1 MIVIIDYGMG
11 NVGSILN
18 MLRRI
23 GADAVI
29 SRNPID
35 IENASRI
42 ILPGV
47 GAFDQGMKNLREYG
61 LVDVLESCVKVRQ
74 RPFLGICLGMQ
85 LLTERSEEG
94 QLQGLGWVR
103 GKAVRFKFKEGV
115 RLKVPNMG
123 WNTVS
128 PQRGCQLFA
137 GFEDD
142 PRFYFTHS
150 YHVSCEHAEDIA
162 ATTHY
167 GYAFPSAI
175 QHANVFGVQFHP
187 EKSHKYGLRLLENFL
202 CYNSASV

>member
-29 SRNPID
+29 SRNTTD
-35 IENASRI
+35 IENSSRI

-61 LVDVLESCVKVRQ
+61 LVDVLEDCVKVRH

-94 QLQGLGWVR
+94 RLHGLGWVR
-103 GKAVRFKFKEGV
+103 GEAVRFKFKEGE

-128 PQRGCQLFA
+128 PHRGCQLFF
-137 GFEDD
+137 GLEDN

-150 YHVSCEHAEDIA
+150 YHVSCKHTEDIA

-167 GYAFPSAI
+167 GYEFPSAI

-187 EKSHKYGLRLLENFL
+187 EKSHKYGMRLLENFL